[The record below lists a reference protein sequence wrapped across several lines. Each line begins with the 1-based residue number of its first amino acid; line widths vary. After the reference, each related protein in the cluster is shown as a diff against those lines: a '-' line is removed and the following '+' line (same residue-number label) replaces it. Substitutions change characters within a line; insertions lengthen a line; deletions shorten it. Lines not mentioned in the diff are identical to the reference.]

1 MLRKRS
7 IPVAGKPS
15 PSSSHGGSKSKKPPS
30 PLSLSPNRRLFR
42 SFSSKGFSDHEVV
55 AMNPNSIPEPKHLS
69 FSKQQQQQPAKPPL
83 ELRSKPI
90 GLGIV
95 DALIE
100 DAAKGSRS
108 MILFGSQLKT
118 KIPSM
123 DSPSSPIEFGVKNKD
138 SLLAL
143 VSPGAPFSPPAF
155 AAGSVSVAELEKS
168 EDYTCIISRGPNPKT
183 THIFDDCVLESFGV
197 DEFTAVRKKT
207 SGAGMGTQSA

>member
-42 SFSSKGFSDHEVV
+42 SFSSKGFSDHEAV

-69 FSKQQQQQPAKPPL
+69 FSKKQQPAKPPL
-83 ELRSKPI
+83 ELQSEPI

-100 DAAKGSRS
+100 DAAKGS

-123 DSPSSPIEFGVKNKD
+123 DSPRSPIEFGVKNKD

-155 AAGSVSVAELEKS
+155 AGESVSVAELEKS